1 MPTITE
7 PRVVSIRATVQSLN
21 SKTGTKKSVED
32 VIHELSD
39 PVLVSG
45 LCIVALLL
53 SGRRPVG
60 FSMSPKQKQKIDFES
75 NTNSKLFIE
84 N

>member
-21 SKTGTKKSVED
+21 SKTGTKESVEV
-32 VIHELSD
+32 VIHELWD

-45 LCIVALLL
+45 LCTVALLL
-53 SGRRPVG
+53 SWRWPGG
-60 FSMSPKQKQKIDFES
+60 FSMSPKIDFES